1 MKVGHKSRNKRH
13 ATTINDRSTGG
24 SFIRGLVSGAVF
36 CLAVLLFGYMFMNI
50 RTEKRPPDGIAPLT
64 DLLDPLPTAAT
75 STAATSTSTI
85 TPLSELLSPDNRT
98 PSSPSP
104 ITAVHAIDARPLK
117 QRQTGDGMVSPAATT
132 TTVGTV
138 ESTAGSSSS
147 SSSGSS
153 HLRTSASSSSGTSS
167 TSTSSSSSNSISSS
181 SSSFTDLLKMNIS
194 SLLPHYTK
202 VTQPTLHPLSTF

>member
-13 ATTINDRSTGG
+13 ATTTNDRSTGG
-24 SFIRGLVSGAVF
+24 SFIRGLVAGAVF
-36 CLAVLLFGYMFMNI
+36 CLAVLLLGYMFMNI
-50 RTEKRPPDGIAPLT
+50 RTEKLPPDGIAPLT
-64 DLLDPLPTAAT
+64 DILDPSPTAAT
-75 STAATSTSTI
+75 PTAAI
-85 TPLSELLSPDNRT
+85 TPLSELLSLDT

-104 ITAVHAIDARPLK
+104 ITAVHAIEARPLK
-117 QRQTGDGMVSPAATT
+117 QRQTGDGMVSPAVIT

-153 HLRTSASSSSGTSS
+153 HLRTSASSSN
-167 TSTSSSSSNSISSS
+167 SNSISRSS
-181 SSSFTDLLKMNIS
+181 KSFTDLLKMNIS

>member
-1 MKVGHKSRNKRH
+1 MKVGHKSKNKRH
-13 ATTINDRSTGG
+13 ATTTNDRSTGG

-36 CLAVLLFGYMFMNI
+36 CLAVLLLGYMFMNI
-50 RTEKRPPDGIAPLT
+50 RTEKLPPDGIAPLT
-64 DLLDPLPTAAT
+64 DLLDPPTAAT
-75 STAATSTSTI
+75 STAEI

-117 QRQTGDGMVSPAATT
+117 QRQTGDGMVLPAVIT

-138 ESTAGSSSS
+138 ESTAGSS

-153 HLRTSASSSSGTSS
+153 HLRTSASSSSSSSSGTS
-167 TSTSSSSSNSISSS
+167 STSSSSSNSNSISRSS
-181 SSSFTDLLKMNIS
+181 KSFTDLPKMNIS